1 MSGASPITIVTPV
14 FNGAAW
20 IGETLESVV
29 AQDYSGESEHRAG
42 RWLDRRHPRCVGPY
56 AERGVRIVSH
66 TNMGEARTVNRGAA
80 MASHDLFAVV
90 NADDPVLP
98 GWASGMAEAF
108 VADPDLSAAYPDWR
122 RIDAR
127 GQLLDEV
134 RTEEF
139 DYTVLFAQ
147 HFCLVGPGAV
157 LRLSHLRG
165 APVRDPARGTSSD
178 YDLWLRLA
186 LHGHMR
192 RVPRV
197 LATWRRHVGGTSSA
211 GRGRAMA
218 GQDWHHSG
226 SAFTCRS
233 AAGRARTGAHGIERG
248 LFERCTVGFAR
259 AGNSGAALCRVVLL
273 AQADLARRVVRQQR
287 RSIPSG
293 LCCRATCFRLA
304 ARGDVPPVATTVQA
318 LGPSCRKLQARRC
331 LKSRLSFPRSTGL
344 RQFCARSGACFR
356 KPIPISNYW

>member
-1 MSGASPITIVTPV
+1 MSGAPPITIVTPV

-20 IGETLESVV
+20 IGETLESVL
-29 AQDYSGESEHRAG
+29 AQDYSGELEMIV
-42 RWLDRRHPRCVGPY
+42 LDDGSTDGTRDVLAPY

-197 LATWRRHVGGTSSA
+197 LATWRRHAGGTSSA

-218 GQDWHHSG
+218 ADRIGTIRALLARADLPPDVRALG
-226 SAFTCRS
+226 PMALS
-233 AAGRARTGAHGIERG
+233 AAY
-248 LFERCTVGFAR
+248 L
-259 AGNSGAALCRVVLL
+259 NAALLGLRAPGVPALRYAVLCFWHKPIWP
-273 AQADLARRVVRQQR
+273 ARVVRQQR
-287 RSIPSG
+287 RSIPHLAYAVAQPVSG
-293 LCCRATCFRLA
+293 WLHEATSPLL
-304 ARGDVPPVATTVQA
+304 P
-318 LGPSCRKLQARRC
+318 
-331 LKSRLSFPRSTGL
+331 
-344 RQFCARSGACFR
+344 RQFRRSALLAENFR
-356 KPIPISNYW
+356 RADA

>member
-1 MSGASPITIVTPV
+1 
-14 FNGAAW
+14 
-20 IGETLESVV
+20 
-29 AQDYSGESEHRAG
+29 
-42 RWLDRRHPRCVGPY
+42 
-56 AERGVRIVSH
+56 
-66 TNMGEARTVNRGAA
+66 MGEARTVNCGAA

-186 LHGHMR
+186 LRGHMR

-218 GQDWHHSG
+218 ADRIGTIRALLSRADLPPDVRALG
-226 SAFTCRS
+226 PMALS
-233 AAGRARTGAHGIERG
+233 AAYLNAALLVCARR
-248 LFERCTVGFAR
+248 
-259 AGNSGAALCRVVLL
+259 NSGAALCRVVLL
-273 AQADLARRVVRQQR
+273 AKPIWPARVVRQQR
-287 RSIPSG
+287 RSIPHLVYVVAQPVSG
-293 LCCRATCFRLA
+293 WLHGATSPLL
-304 ARGDVPPVATTVQA
+304 P
-318 LGPSCRKLQARRC
+318 
-331 LKSRLSFPRSTGL
+331 
-344 RQFCARSGACFR
+344 RQFRRSALLAENFR
-356 KPIPISNYW
+356 RADA